1 MKKEKRNKKL
11 KILIGIFSVILIICC
26 VLLFIEIFSK
36 NSPVKNKY
44 SKEVITVLANNN
56 LLDKA
61 DKLDYS
67 PTLEIMIKDNYFIK
81 KHFEDYYLVNYKE
94 YEGFSNHVSK
104 LLEKE
109 YKPEEINYLMSNQTK
124 ELINKIITLDKFEID
139 YLKIKDFDLDKLAR
153 YKEFNSNVLSFEEI
167 VKAVNHDID
176 IKKDEVPYDSA
187 NFYINIKPAIDP
199 HSDITLVNKAY
210 VLDKNF
216 VPNDLVNFE
225 SKSISKRVVEPLK
238 EMFEYAKEAGY
249 HLCTISSYRSYN
261 TQTSLFNGYIKRDG
275 RAHAERYSA
284 KPGHSEH
291 QLGLATDLCTTNGKR
306 ITVDSPVYPWLENN
320 AHKFGFI
327 IRFPK
332 GKTGITGYNFEPWH
346 VRYIGKEHATKVK
359 ELDITYDEYYEIF
372 LKER

>member
-36 NSPVKNKY
+36 ASPIKGKY
-44 SKEVITVLANNN
+44 SKEVITVLDNNN

-61 DKLDYS
+61 NKLDYS
-67 PTLEIMIKDNYFIK
+67 PTLEIMIKDDYFNK
-81 KHFEDYYLVNYKE
+81 KHFDDYYLVDYHE
-94 YEGFSNHVSK
+94 YEGFSKHVSQ

-109 YKPEEINYLMSNQTK
+109 YEPEKINYLMSNQTK

-153 YKEFNSNVLSFEEI
+153 YKEFNSYVLSFEEI

-210 VLDKNF
+210 VLDKSF

-261 TQTSLFNGYIKRDG
+261 TQTSLFYGYIKRDG